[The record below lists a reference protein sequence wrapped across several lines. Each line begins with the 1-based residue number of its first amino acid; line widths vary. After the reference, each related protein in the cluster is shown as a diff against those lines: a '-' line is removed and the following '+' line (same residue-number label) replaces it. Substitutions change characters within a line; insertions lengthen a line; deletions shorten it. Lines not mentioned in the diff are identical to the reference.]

1 MPMTNEFPS
10 MNNHSEGA
18 YVDNKAMMLVGP
30 VPRMQP
36 QYARNVVPP
45 GVKCFKCQ
53 GNHYAK
59 DCPNDPQPS
68 QRPRLPPIER
78 YCEGCCVEHL
88 PRDCPIRREE
98 IMKQMPRTSL
108 NNIEVIPS
116 PTNSSEEEERPSLN
130 VVTRAQ
136 SLRDKDT

>member
-1 MPMTNEFPS
+1 MHIPDCPKIVTKIVTILGVY
-10 MNNHSEGA
+10 NN
-18 YVDNKAMMLVGP
+18 NAMMLVGHEA
-30 VPRMQP
+30 RMQP
-36 QYARNVVPP
+36 RYARNVVPP

-59 DCPNDPQPS
+59 DCPNNPQPS
-68 QRPRLPPIER
+68 QRLRLPPIER

-98 IMKQMPRTSL
+98 IAKQMPRTSL

-116 PTNSSEEEERPSLN
+116 PNK
-130 VVTRAQ
+130 TRVK
-136 SLRDKDT
+136 RKKDQR